1 MSVNPDRDW
10 GIRVLLVMESMKDA
24 EKGPIHFFG
33 DTVSKCSGMART
45 EWGLL
50 LIENGKWIIGEK
62 RLARPRCRHWLI
74 EVRLRI
80 HRLNFPFSILDE
92 GIELAVWG
100 RGG

>member
-1 MSVNPDRDW
+1 MPARIAIMAMTTRSSMSVNPDRDW

-50 LIENGKWIIGEK
+50 LIENGKWK
-62 RLARPRCRHWLI
+62 MD
-74 EVRLRI
+74 
-80 HRLNFPFSILDE
+80 N
-92 GIELAVWG
+92 
-100 RGG
+100 RGKAFGAAEM